1 MKVFEQRHKITSAVR
16 FFQAFDGMNLD
27 NIQIQLLEKV
37 DLKESKTTL
46 SFLFLRL
53 WFHFW

>member
-1 MKVFEQRHKITSAVR
+1 MKVFEQRHKITSAVG
-16 FFQAFDGMNLD
+16 FFQALDGMNLD